1 MAVINK
7 QFEKNIRTEI
17 REWSKHSLEKAN
29 ENYNGFPP
37 CPYAAKAWIDNKVD
51 IQFKYD
57 ISPEKLYANISHYN
71 DDYELIIL
79 VDFDYDPEP
88 ERFHD
93 YLVGVN
99 EAISKDAFQDADIYV
114 MGFHPE
120 DDANE
125 ILESDSFETDVE
137 EVYAMVFIQRLS
149 VLEKA
154 AEKLRSKG
162 YYDRTHGNY
171 AVDEILQNRNK
182 LFRRLQWREQQTKL
196 ALTERKK

>member
-7 QFEKNIRTEI
+7 QFEKSIRKEI
-17 REWSKHSLEKAN
+17 RDWSKHTLEKAN

-149 VLEKA
+149 KLHEA
-154 AEKLRSKG
+154 AEKLKKTA
-162 YYDRTHGNY
+162 YYKEYEQQFGLMEMLRVRETY
-171 AVDEILQNRNK
+171 Y
-182 LFRRLQWREQQTKL
+182 RRLKDGT
-196 ALTERKK
+196 